1 MTIYEAFDS
10 YIHDQIPLAV
20 DATVTV
26 TASEPGATGYNVMV
40 SVSGDNVHA
49 RYIANGIHQLLC
61 NTVNVT
67 IGAGRYMMALAY
79 SPMYC
84 PVDVGAIGEFRYEIP
99 VSIQYIDN
107 GEQPEGG
114 G

>member
-10 YIHDQIPLAV
+10 YIRDQIPLASE
-20 DATVTV
+20 ATVTV
-26 TASEPGATGYNVMV
+26 TANDAPNANVMID
-40 SVSGDNVHA
+40 VSGADVHA

-67 IGAGRYMMALAY
+67 IGAGRYMVALAY

-84 PVDVGAIGEFRYEIP
+84 PVDVGAVGEFRYEIP
-99 VSIQYIDN
+99 VSVQYIDN
-107 GEQPEGG
+107 GEQEGG

>member
-1 MTIYEAFDS
+1 MTIYEAFDT
-10 YIHDQIPLAV
+10 YIHEEIPLAV

-26 TASEPGATGYNVMV
+26 TANDAPDANVMID
-40 SVSGDNVHA
+40 VSGEDVHA
-49 RYIANGIHQLLC
+49 RYIANGIHKLLC
-61 NTVNVT
+61 NTVNVV
-67 IGAGRYMMALAY
+67 IGAGRYMVALAY

-84 PVDVGAIGEFRYEIP
+84 PVDVGEIGEYKYKIP

-107 GEQPEGG
+107 GEQEGG